1 MTDTLILMFSQP
13 FMQRALIGGIAISVC
28 AALLGV
34 SLVLKQYSMIGD
46 GLSHV
51 GFGAVV
57 VAGALNFA
65 PLAVALPVVVIA
77 EFLLLRLGENSNL
90 KGDSAVA
97 LVSTSALAVGV
108 IASTLS
114 GGMNQDFNSYM
125 FGTILGLSESDV
137 FLSICV
143 SLPVLVLFILFYNKI
158 FAVTFDESFSRAT
171 GVKTGVCNALV
182 AVLTAIVIV
191 LGMRLM
197 GALLISSLVIFPS
210 ITSMRIFRT
219 FRSVVISS
227 ALVSAICFVVGIL
240 VSVMCDL
247 PTGASI
253 VVTNAVAFLVFS
265 VVGKIKRLIKVHKE
279 GSKGQKNF

>member
-1 MTDTLILMFSQP
+1 MPDTIVLMFSQP

-34 SLVLKQYSMIGD
+34 SLVLRQYSMIGD

-65 PLAVALPVVVIA
+65 PLAVAIPVVIIA
-77 EFLLLRLGENSNL
+77 AFLLLRLGENSNL

-97 LVSTSALAVGV
+97 LVSTGALAVGV

-137 FLSICV
+137 LLSICV
-143 SLPVLVLFILFYNKI
+143 SVPVLILFVFFYNKI
-158 FAVTFDESFSRAT
+158 FTVTFDESFSKAT
-171 GVKTGVCNALV
+171 GVKAGACNALV

-197 GALLISSLVIFPS
+197 GALLISSLVIFPP
-210 ITSMRIFRT
+210 ITSMRVFRT
-219 FRSVVISS
+219 FRGVVVSS
-227 ALVSAICFVVGIL
+227 AVVSALCFLLGIIL
-240 VSVMCDL
+240 SVLFDL

-253 VVTNAVAFLVFS
+253 VVSNIVAFLIFS
-265 VVGKIKRLIKVHKE
+265 VIGKLRN
-279 GSKGQKNF
+279 S

>member
-1 MTDTLILMFSQP
+1 MSDTLILMFSQP

-65 PLAVALPVVVIA
+65 PLAVAIPVVIIA
-77 EFLLLRLGENSNL
+77 AFLLLRLGENSNL

-97 LVSTSALAVGV
+97 LVSTGALAIGV

-114 GGMNQDFNSYM
+114 GGMNQDFNNYM

-137 FLSICV
+137 LLSICI
-143 SLPVLVLFILFYNKI
+143 SIPVLVLFILFYNKI
-158 FAVTFDESFSRAT
+158 FAVTFDENFSRAT
-171 GVKTGVCNALV
+171 GVKAGICNALV

-210 ITSMRIFRT
+210 ITSMRVFRT

-227 ALVSAICFVVGIL
+227 ALVSALCFLVGIIL
-240 VSVMCDL
+240 SIMCDF

-253 VVTNAVAFLVFS
+253 VVSNIVAFLMFS
-265 VVGKIKRLIKVHKE
+265 VIGKVRN
-279 GSKGQKNF
+279 S

>member
-1 MTDTLILMFSQP
+1 MPDTIVLMFSQP

-34 SLVLKQYSMIGD
+34 SLVLRQYSMIGD

-65 PLAVALPVVVIA
+65 PLAVAIPVVIIA
-77 EFLLLRLGENSNL
+77 AFLLLRLGENSNL

-97 LVSTSALAVGV
+97 LVSTGALAVGV

-137 FLSICV
+137 LLSICV
-143 SLPVLVLFILFYNKI
+143 SVPVLILFVFFYNKI
-158 FAVTFDESFSRAT
+158 FTVTFDESFSKAT
-171 GVKTGVCNALV
+171 GVKAGACNALV

-210 ITSMRIFRT
+210 ITSMRVFRT
-219 FRSVVISS
+219 FRGVVVSS
-227 ALVSAICFVVGIL
+227 AVVSALCFLLGIIL
-240 VSVMCDL
+240 SVLFDL

-253 VVTNAVAFLVFS
+253 VVSNIVAFLIFS
-265 VVGKIKRLIKVHKE
+265 VIGKLRN
-279 GSKGQKNF
+279 S